1 MNIEKI
7 CSPYTN
13 VETLASTL
21 DHSHVNFKR
30 GVFDICTAFNY
41 YADCPEKA
49 APARN
54 QVKLLT
60 QNGWVAGV
68 LTYHKDYS
76 EEDAHFKFRSP
87 MVKKARSD
95 GRSDR
100 SERAA
105 NKMKDLIKV
114 LRMKKELM
122 TDELAFMNEIPAMKY
137 AFGMIDGKL
146 ERNPPPVIVL
156 RDEMVVAVSRAILHD
171 APFPEMLR
179 SDMALLY
186 KDYQDKYDAYEELCS
201 SKQRFQNCTAIGIL
215 QVSETKS
222 HYFVGKVQRIKT
234 GSGSGAY
241 KIETQ
246 GPMKRYVSLDEAGLG
261 AQGAIIRTY
270 MQGKPYHDTSNE
282 LYVRRTDE
290 YYEEIDVA
298 TGYSGEALTW
308 ALLPEMA

>member
-13 VETLASTL
+13 AETLASTL
-21 DHSHVNFKR
+21 DHSHPNFKR
-30 GVFDICTAFNY
+30 GVFDICAAFNY

-54 QVKLLT
+54 YVKLLT
-60 QNGWVAGV
+60 QNGWLAGT
-68 LTYHKDYS
+68 LSYNKDYS
-76 EEDAHFKFRSP
+76 AEDSHFKFRSP
-87 MVKKARSD
+87 LIKKARSD

-114 LRMKKELM
+114 LRMKKEIM
-122 TDELAFMNEIPAMKY
+122 TNELAFMNEVRAMQY
-137 AFGMIDGKL
+137 AFGQVDNKL

-179 SDMALLY
+179 PHMTALY
-186 KDYQDKYDAYEELCS
+186 KDYQDKYAIYEEMSS

-270 MQGKPYHDTSNE
+270 MQGKAHHDTSNE
-282 LYVRRTDE
+282 LYIRRSDE

-298 TGYSGEALTW
+298 TGYCGETLTW

>member
-13 VETLASTL
+13 IETLASAL
-21 DHSHVNFKR
+21 DHSHANFKR

-41 YADCPEKA
+41 YADCPERA

-54 QVKLLT
+54 HVKLLT
-60 QNGWVAGV
+60 PNGWVAGT
-68 LTYHKDYS
+68 LSYNKDYS

-87 MVKKARSD
+87 LIKKARSD

-122 TDELAFMNEIPAMKY
+122 TDELAFMNEHRSIQY
-137 AFGMIDGKL
+137 AFGQIDGAL
-146 ERNPPPVIVL
+146 DRNPPPIIRL
-156 RDEMVVAVSRAILHD
+156 EGEMAVAVSRMILND

-186 KDYQDKYDAYEELCS
+186 KDYQTKYDTYEELRS

-215 QVSETKS
+215 QMSETKS

-246 GPMKRYVSLDEAGLG
+246 GPMKRYVSLDAAGLG
-261 AQGAIIRTY
+261 TQGAIIRTY